1 MIDILLSFIAF
12 VLIVVP
18 IFYVALVLEEDIHD
32 VLEDWFK

>member
-1 MIDILLSFIAF
+1 MIDILLSFIAV

-18 IFYVALVLEEDIHD
+18 IFVVALVLEDDIHD